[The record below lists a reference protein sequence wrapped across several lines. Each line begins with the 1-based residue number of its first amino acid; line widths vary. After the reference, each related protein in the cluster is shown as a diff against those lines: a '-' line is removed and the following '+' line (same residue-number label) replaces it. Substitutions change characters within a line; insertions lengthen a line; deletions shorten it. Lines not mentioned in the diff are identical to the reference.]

1 MYTLYGI
8 SNCSTVKKA
17 KDWLTDHDIE
27 FEFHDYR
34 KQGLTPDL
42 LNQFEASVGW
52 EALLNKRSTS
62 WKQLSEDQRNTVSK
76 QTALEYMLA
85 KPTLIKRPV
94 LDTKKKLIIG
104 FTEQNYRNE
113 L

>member
-1 MYTLYGI
+1 MYRLYGI

-17 KDWLTDHDIE
+17 KDWLADNNIE
-27 FEFHDYR
+27 FQFHDYR
-34 KQGLTPDL
+34 KQGLSADL
-42 LNQFEASVGW
+42 LSSFEASVGW

-62 WKQLSEDQRNTVSK
+62 WKKLTEEQRNSISK

-85 KPTLIKRPV
+85 TPTLIKRPV
-94 LDTKKKLIIG
+94 LDTHNKLIIG
-104 FTEQNYRNE
+104 FNAENYNKE

>member
-17 KDWLTDHDIE
+17 KDWLSDHDIE

-42 LNQFEASVGW
+42 LNHFEASVGW
-52 EALLNKRSTS
+52 ETLLNKRSTS

-85 KPTLIKRPV
+85 TPTLIKRPV

-104 FTEQNYRNE
+104 FTAENYRNE